1 MVPVWERIGRT
12 TMQGTQVALESNT
25 FFLIIEYIAI
35 LCCGMVGGLSAI
47 RKGYDLFAILITAW
61 LTALGGGI
69 IRDVMLGAVPPVGI
83 SDRGFV
89 FTALASGVL
98 VAVIRGSGG
107 RDPPRGRQAQMVD
120 DRF

>member
-1 MVPVWERIGRT
+1 
-12 TMQGTQVALESNT
+12 MQGTQVALESNT

-69 IRDVMLGAVPPVGI
+69 VRDVMLGAVPPVGI
-83 SDRGFV
+83 ADKGFV
-89 FTALASGVL
+89 FTALASGMQSRS
-98 VAVIRGSGG
+98 ACS
-107 RDPPRGRQAQMVD
+107 PSTAPRKPCCTAPRA
-120 DRF
+120 

>member
-1 MVPVWERIGRT
+1 
-12 TMQGTQVALESNT
+12 MQGTQVALESNT

-89 FTALASGVL
+89 FHRAG
-98 VAVIRGSGG
+98 IRGSGG